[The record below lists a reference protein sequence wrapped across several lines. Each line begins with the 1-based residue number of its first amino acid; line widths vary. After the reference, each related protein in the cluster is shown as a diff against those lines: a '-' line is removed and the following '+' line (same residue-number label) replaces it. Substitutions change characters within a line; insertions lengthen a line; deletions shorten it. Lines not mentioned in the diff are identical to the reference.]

1 LLEAKGLEA
10 FFLVLSLRLLPFVPS
25 GVVTFVAT
33 IGKTPL
39 LIFIIASSIGKIPAL
54 LLEAYSHLQEGT
66 VDVDYDETK
75 VSVEKLKEAIEEQG
89 YDVK

>member
-1 LLEAKGLEA
+1 MMTITLQVQGMTCGHCKAAVTNALQALD
-10 FFLVLSLRLLPFVPS
+10 
-25 GVVTFVAT
+25 GVNRVEV
-33 IGKTPL
+33 
-39 LIFIIASSIGKIPAL
+39 
-54 LLEAYSHLQEGT
+54 HLQEGT